1 MNQYQDDPG
10 KGLNI
15 ASMVLGII
23 SLVLMF
29 WAGGIGVIPAI
40 IGLVLGV
47 VGKDKSREVGAPTGM
62 ATAGIVCSIVALVTN
77 IAVTILCLGCLGCVG
92 SAIRGGLSGLN
103 NMP

>member
-23 SLVLMF
+23 SLLLMF
-29 WAGGIGVIPAI
+29 WAWGIGVIPAV

-47 VGKDKSREVGAPTGM
+47 VGKGKSREVGAPTGM

-77 IAVTILCLGCLGCVG
+77 IAVTIICLGCFGV
-92 SAIRGGLSGLN
+92 IGGVLSGLS